1 MTNQHIYIT
10 GGASGIG
17 AATVRLFSKRGWKVT
32 FSDINREWG
41 NRLSEELGDGVMF
54 VAADTRNREE
64 INKAIAAGI
73 DKYGPLCS
81 VFANAGIHRANTMLD
96 ISDEELKLM
105 IDTNIYGTV
114 HTLQA
119 SVPHIIEAGGGS
131 VVINCSD
138 QWFVDKPY
146 SFAYGLTKGAL
157 GQITKSLSIDLGKY
171 GIRVNAVCAG
181 TIRTPLVDNLFDK
194 FAKIEGKTIEDYW
207 VKENSIYMRGEAG
220 RPEEVAEL
228 VFFLASDAA
237 SFCTGGHYLVDGGLV
252 AQ

>member
-41 NRLSEELGDGVMF
+41 NRLSEELGDGVIF

-81 VFANAGIHRANTMLD
+81 VFANAGIHRANIMLH

-114 HTLQA
+114 QTLQA
-119 SVPHIIEAGGGS
+119 AVPNIIESGGG
-131 VVINCSD
+131 
-138 QWFVDKPY
+138 
-146 SFAYGLTKGAL
+146 
-157 GQITKSLSIDLGKY
+157 
-171 GIRVNAVCAG
+171 
-181 TIRTPLVDNLFDK
+181 
-194 FAKIEGKTIEDYW
+194 
-207 VKENSIYMRGEAG
+207 
-220 RPEEVAEL
+220 
-228 VFFLASDAA
+228 
-237 SFCTGGHYLVDGGLV
+237 
-252 AQ
+252 